1 MIKTS
6 KDCEDAAMFLNLPST
21 TSYSQQYE
29 DVPHGCIY
37 SSSDWLIFS
46 SPYGQIHENVPCG
59 TSKYGNN
66 YDCICKAPGE
76 NLLISNQIH
85 IYVVS
90 STDDTYNYN

>member
-1 MIKTS
+1 MEMIKTS

-46 SPYGQIHENVPCG
+46 SPYGQTNENAPCG
-59 TSKYGNN
+59 SLKYGNN

-76 NLLISNQIH
+76 NLFISNQIH
-85 IYVVS
+85 IYIK
-90 STDDTYNYN
+90 Y